1 MHKIDAHLNISDL
14 KFVSMGSNDLHKKLQ
29 VALETHYTRTSVR
42 IFISHFCGG
51 IGALP

>member
-1 MHKIDAHLNISDL
+1 MHKIDKNLDISDL
-14 KFVSMGSNDLHKKLQ
+14 RFVSMGPNDLHKKLQ

-51 IGALP
+51 IGDLP